1 MIMISE
7 FLGNLPWRERVKKSI
22 ECFESER
29 EEQKHQQQA
38 IGRILNHKKLPM
50 GETFVCCIA
59 SLQQLTSKVKTYKM
73 RVNYAKNGGKFFI
86 PEGSNV

>member
-1 MIMISE
+1 MIIIIIIIIIRIIRIIIFIMIMISE

-38 IGRILNHKKLPM
+38 IGRILNHKK
-50 GETFVCCIA
+50 T
-59 SLQQLTSKVKTYKM
+59 TY
-73 RVNYAKNGGKFFI
+73 G
-86 PEGSNV
+86 